1 MDKSKTELSL
11 SAIKSCIQRI
21 LQEPLN
27 KDGLNKSCGLI
38 PKYLPCPVQASNLL
52 GMPFTIHK
60 LVQLLEEI
68 HSSPLNRSQSVRYK
82 LFFAKVSFKTISTFQ
97 NWFIN
102 LPIPFTKIFTPE
114 LHKKHLMS
122 EKYDSFASSWFFFIS
137 AHQAATPGNKENEF
151 LFYILKQ
158 RAEND
163 LTVSKEI
170 PLNEKQ
176 STLYLQHSKFKLSK
190 NCNSF
195 QVLAGLFLDFYLE
208 CMTSIDIGYR
218 DYFAPKV
225 PIENEEYGV
234 ITRSIIKFANNIT
247 SNKCCF
253 GVMLEELY
261 CLVKIKD
268 LNMSK
273 RKFAQFIPI
282 NDSKESAEEKS
293 EKQYNQYKAWVKGKE
308 KPSNEKLLAFLI
320 ALDKA
325 YNGNFYRVSF
335 IYFKLSQGIDNIV
348 LTLHEEG
355 ARMKIEQTKIIVFIQ
370 SQLLNIESYYKQNL
384 RLYKEIG
391 LAKS

>member
-1 MDKSKTELSL
+1 MDKTKTKLSPN
-11 SAIKSCIQRI
+11 AINSYVQRM

-27 KDGLNKSCGLI
+27 KDDVTKNCGLI
-38 PKYLPCPVQASNLL
+38 PRYLPCPVQASNLL

-60 LVQLLEEI
+60 LVQLLEET
-68 HSSPLNRSQSVRYK
+68 HSNQLEISRSVRYK
-82 LFFAKVSFKTISTFQ
+82 LFFAKVSLKTISTFQ

-114 LHKKHLMS
+114 LHKKQLMS
-122 EKYDSFASSWFFFIS
+122 EKYDSFASSWFGFIG
-137 AHQAATPGNKENEF
+137 AHQVAIPGNNENDF
-151 LFYILKQ
+151 LFYILKK

-176 STLYLQHSKFKLSK
+176 ITLYLQHSKLKLSK
-190 NCNSF
+190 NYDSF
-195 QVLAGLFLDFYLE
+195 QVQAALFLDFYLE

-218 DYFAPKV
+218 EYFAPKA
-225 PIENEEYGV
+225 PIKYEEYGV
-234 ITRSIIKFANNIT
+234 ITRSIIKFTNNIT

-268 LNMSK
+268 PNMSK
-273 RKFAQFIPI
+273 RKFVQFIPI
-282 NDSKESAEEKS
+282 NDFEESAEEKS

-335 IYFKLSQGIDNIV
+335 IYFKLAQGIDNII

-355 ARMKIEQTKIIVFIQ
+355 ARMEIEQTKIIAFIQ

-384 RLYKEIG
+384 NLFKETG